1 MQPLKRLLRAHWT
14 VILLPLLLISIPL
27 IYLIWLLGTELASRL
42 GPATKRVAGVVLIIF
57 LLLLTAIAIKLRPL
71 LFFLVSVV
79 VNLRASMPRP
89 EQGATLDGLD
99 GPVTVTFDGFGT
111 PTINA
116 RSRVD
121 AMRAL
126 GYVSARDRLF
136 QMDMMKRTAAGRLSE
151 VVGKAMLEADTAQR
165 VIGLGRAA
173 EAITARLPDEQREIL
188 QAYSDGVNAYISRMR
203 SKPFEFLLLK
213 YEPEKWEIRDS
224 VLVMLQMFQ
233 NLCGEEEAKR
243 RTLSIMERTLPAE
256 VTAFLTPDT
265 DPYTTVLGWGD
276 ESHRPIRPLPRAEIA
291 SLLSRAAST
300 PLDKK
305 IVRTEWVSTGSN
317 CWAVD
322 KSKAEGGRAI
332 LCNDMHTGLGVPNIW
347 YRARICYDEV
357 DLSGVIIPGIP
368 TILAGSNTRV
378 AWGLTNMLGACLD
391 LVALEID
398 PERPDHYM
406 TPEGWRPFE
415 VINEPVRLRRG
426 DIINVEVKQTIW
438 GPVLEKRLMGE
449 PVALCWT
456 ALDPDGVDFGLMDM
470 EKARTV
476 DDAVRVINR
485 FAGPPLNTIVADDE
499 GRIAY
504 TLCGR
509 LPVREGTDGATA
521 RSWAQGGTGWTGYI
535 HPDEL
540 PRINESPSGF
550 LVSANNRAIGG
561 DYPHVLGHGY
571 VHSYRAYRIAERL
584 REMSGVGEA
593 EMFELQNDTACHVYE
608 FYRQLALEVLT
619 DEVAATSSELRI
631 ARRAITD
638 WDGRASLTS
647 VGLVFLI
654 YFKES
659 LAQSILTPILRVCAE
674 ADEEFLYAWP
684 NLDTPLRIILTERP
698 PELLVEPERHADWEA
713 FLLENLRSGIA
724 LLKEKV
730 KVKSLENLSWGK
742 INKAEIFHP
751 LTPKDRSPLGAIMN
765 MPKDSLAGCNFSV
778 CASEPGFGSS
788 VRMVVSP
795 GREGQGFL
803 HIACGQSGHPLSNSY
818 DDQHPYWVRQEPLSF
833 LPGPPGQTLLLTPR
847 SAP

>member
-27 IYLIWLLGTELASRL
+27 IYLIWLLGTELVGRL
-42 GPATKRVAGVVLIIF
+42 SPATKRVAGVVLIIC

-79 VNLRASMPRP
+79 VNLRASMPRS

-116 RSRVD
+116 RSRPD

-136 QMDMMKRTAAGRLSE
+136 QMDMMRRTAAGRLSE
-151 VVGKAMLEADTAQR
+151 VVGKAMLDADTAQR

-173 EAITARLPDEQREIL
+173 EAIVSRLPGEQREIL

-213 YEPEKWEIRDS
+213 YEPERWELRDS

-243 RTLSIMERTLPAE
+243 RTLSIMERTLPEE

-291 SLLSRAAST
+291 SLLNRAVSS

-347 YRARICYDEV
+347 YRARICYDDV

-368 TILAGSNTRV
+368 MILAGSNTRV

-415 VINEPVRLRRG
+415 VVDEPVRLRRG

-456 ALDPDGVDFGLMDM
+456 ALDPDGVDFGLMHM
-470 EKARTV
+470 EKVRTV
-476 DDAVRVINR
+476 DEAVRVINR
-485 FAGPPLNTIVADDE
+485 FAGPPLNTSVADDE

-509 LPVREGTDGATA
+509 LPVREWTDGATA
-521 RSWAQGGTGWTGYI
+521 KSWADGSAGWTGYI

-584 REMSGVGEA
+584 REMSGVDETS
-593 EMFELQNDTACHVYE
+593 MFELQNDTACHVYE

-659 LAQSILTPILRVCAE
+659 LAQSILPPILRVCAE

-698 PELLVEPERHADWEA
+698 PELLVEPERYADWES

-730 KVKSLENLSWGK
+730 KVRSLENLSWGK

-795 GREGQGFL
+795 GREGRGVL

-833 LPGPPGQTLLLTPR
+833 LPGTPGETLILTPR
-847 SAP
+847 SAA